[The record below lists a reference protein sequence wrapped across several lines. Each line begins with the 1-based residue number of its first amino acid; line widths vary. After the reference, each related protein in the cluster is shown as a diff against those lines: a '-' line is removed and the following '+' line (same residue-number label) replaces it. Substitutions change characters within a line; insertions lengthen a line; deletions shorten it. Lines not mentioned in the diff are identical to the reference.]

1 MTDFTMP
8 RASSTIELSRA
19 ALKANLRFIRS
30 RIGPEVRLSS
40 VVKGNAYGH
49 GIEVFAPLAEKLG
62 IDHFSVFD
70 SREAERVHAVIGPA
84 SRIMI
89 MGHIADAE
97 LDWAI
102 AHGIE
107 FWVFDLERLEAARA
121 ASERVGRPARI
132 HLEVETGFHRTGFE
146 PTTADE
152 AAIRIAATPE
162 RFRVEGVCTHFAGAE
177 SISNHS
183 RVTGQIRAYMEA
195 VDRLREA
202 GVTPRYRHAACS
214 AATLAYPET
223 ILDLVRVGIL
233 QYGFWPTDEIR
244 IRCLASNGKVAES
257 PLRRVIRWQ
266 SQVMAVKT
274 VEAGDFIGYGSTYLA
289 GRRTRI
295 ATVPIGY
302 AHGYARSLSN
312 QGRVLIRGRRCSVVG
327 IVNMNLIVVDVTHV
341 PRVAR
346 DDEVVMIG
354 RQNRLSIPVSS
365 FAELS
370 NQLNYELLSRLP
382 ADIPREVVG

>member
-1 MTDFTMP
+1 
-8 RASSTIELSRA
+8 
-19 ALKANLRFIRS
+19 
-30 RIGPEVRLSS
+30 
-40 VVKGNAYGH
+40 
-49 GIEVFAPLAEKLG
+49 
-62 IDHFSVFD
+62 
-70 SREAERVHAVIGPA
+70 
-84 SRIMI
+84 
-89 MGHIADAE
+89 
-97 LDWAI
+97 
-102 AHGIE
+102 
-107 FWVFDLERLEAARA
+107 
-121 ASERVGRPARI
+121 
-132 HLEVETGFHRTGFE
+132 
-146 PTTADE
+146 
-152 AAIRIAATPE
+152 
-162 RFRVEGVCTHFAGAE
+162 
-177 SISNHS
+177 
-183 RVTGQIRAYMEA
+183 MEA